1 MWPKSVLY
9 HNRFIPLVYIYNANC
24 TFFPNI
30 SQTYEKY
37 NILQGGYFHEQLKH
51 KHSLRKTQ
59 ENSQPC

>member
-1 MWPKSVLY
+1 MWPKSVFY

-37 NILQGGYFHEQLKH
+37 NVLQGGYFHEQLKH
-51 KHSLRKTQ
+51 KHS
-59 ENSQPC
+59 